1 MGRFSQFRYYKY
13 LASERLPSYQY
24 GPLTNLEKAIVL
36 LEDRRFF
43 QHSGV
48 DLQSIAREL
57 SRAITFRRFGGA
69 STLDMQL
76 VRVRT
81 GDYERSV
88 SRKFREV
95 RLSLW
100 LQKRLNKLEILRT
113 YTAIMYLGYK
123 LTGISA
129 ACQAEFGK
137 SPSELTD
144 EQAARI
150 AAFMVYPRPKKIS
163 DRWRKRV
170 ERRTRYGVQ
179 LLATLGAQYDNVH
192 LMFAR
197 SPEDVRDVEGDEWV

>member
-1 MGRFSQFRYYKY
+1 MRRFSRIRYYEY
-13 LASERLPSYQY
+13 LAAERLPSYQY

-43 QHSGV
+43 KHNGV
-48 DLQSIAREL
+48 DLQSIAREVW
-57 SRAITFRRFGGA
+57 RAITLRRFGGA

-76 VRVRT
+76 VRVRI
-81 GDYERSV
+81 GRYDRSL
-88 SRKFREV
+88 SRKLREI

-137 SPSELTD
+137 SPTELSD

-150 AAFMVYPRPKKIS
+150 AAFMVYPRPKIIS
-163 DRWRKRV
+163 DRWQKRV
-170 ERRTRYGVQ
+170 ARRTNYGLE
-179 LLATLGAQYDNVH
+179 LLMKFGAQYNNAHASFV
-192 LMFAR
+192 R
-197 SPEDVRDVEGDEWV
+197 SPEDLRDLERDEWL